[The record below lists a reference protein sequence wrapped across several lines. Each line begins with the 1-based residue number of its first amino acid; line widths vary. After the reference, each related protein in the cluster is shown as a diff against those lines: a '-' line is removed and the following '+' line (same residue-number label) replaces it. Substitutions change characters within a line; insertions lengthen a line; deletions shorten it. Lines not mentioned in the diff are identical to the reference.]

1 MFVRVAF
8 NLMDIDKVISKVRN
22 LSEAPTNSV
31 GNTGYTNSGSS
42 TALGGFDKFLFPPAE
57 DLLDQDYQTPGQS
70 GQARWR
76 FSNVYPAQKL
86 SLSDIDNMVD
96 ASKDYTKIMDDKR
109 LANIM
114 NMVRS
119 IREEVAVPTNNA
131 SSGAIAGLPPDQP
144 PVNLKK
150 KKKRPPIIA
159 RGLMPGARKRW
170 SNG

>member
-1 MFVRVAF
+1 
-8 NLMDIDKVISKVRN
+8 MDIDKVISKVRN

-31 GNTGYTNSGSS
+31 GNNGYTNNGSN
-42 TALGGFDKFLFPPAE
+42 TALGGFDKFLFPDSE

-119 IREEVAVPTNNA
+119 LREDVAAVPTNNA

-150 KKKRPPIIA
+150 KKRPPILA